1 LTTFYPSTD
10 RRLTNMFNF
19 RDDNAMMR
27 PPAVV
32 TTMGQLKQ
40 QLEEPDWYHPPQKQH
55 VESREQH
62 WTGYDRGGNSLV
74 EEDRDTRMPMHT
86 FPYSSPKGRGQTPLS
101 PRQQQFMSSREA
113 ASYMTAIKAVDDS
126 LYSDGGGSVTVLR
139 GLWKVFDSVVS
150 ELGTELTA
158 SLANKAVF
166 EGEIVVRIACT
177 YGVLYTIN
185 SSSFANKPHLMYIC
199 PYSLNYSEHDAG
211 ELASPRQTD
220 HQSRDEIGCTVT

>member
-1 LTTFYPSTD
+1 MTTIYPTD

-19 RDDNAMMR
+19 RYDKAMMR

-40 QLEEPDWYHPPQKQH
+40 QLEEPDWCHPPQKQH

-74 EEDRDTRMPMHT
+74 EDERDTQMPIHN
-86 FPYSSPKGRGQTPLS
+86 FPYSSPKGRGQTPMSPS
-101 PRQQQFMSSREA
+101 PRHQQFMSSREA
-113 ASYMTAIKAVDDS
+113 ASYLTAIKAVDDS

-158 SLANKAVF
+158 SLVNKAVF
-166 EGEIVVRIACT
+166 EGEIEVRIACA
-177 YGVLYTIN
+177 YGVLYTVN
-185 SSSFANKPHLMYIC
+185 SSSISK
-199 PYSLNYSEHDAG
+199 
-211 ELASPRQTD
+211 
-220 HQSRDEIGCTVT
+220 